1 MLVRAIYRVMDAE
14 PPLRAVVLDN
24 DEATGSYGI
33 LFALIMV
40 FQRDSLITNTR
51 FKCILKHLAIWMLTN
66 GLFRPGIQNLLYT
79 VTALRRRGLI
89 DIIIMY
95 TNQTENPYSNQYL
108 ESAPMCIAFM
118 FNCISKQ
125 TVFDYILA
133 KDGNSPQAAH
143 YTPKSFQRILDLFP
157 SKPKDIRNIVFVDD
171 MASPSHIQSHMIEP
185 QLQSADC
192 WYSIMPYYQHLD
204 KESVYKCLK
213 YVLGTVV
220 LANMYIEPVWD
231 AYRQYL
237 PRGESS
243 ELTAIPI
250 LHLCDELEHKFGSV
264 L

>member
-1 MLVRAIYRVMDAE
+1 MDAE
-14 PPLRAVVLDN
+14 LPLRAIILDN

-33 LFALIMV
+33 LFALISV
-40 FQRDSLITNTR
+40 FRTDPHITNTR
-51 FKCILKHLAIWMLTN
+51 FKQILKQLALWMLTH

-79 VTALRRRGLI
+79 ITTLRRRNLI
-89 DIIIMY
+89 DRIIMY

-133 KDGNSPQAAH
+133 KDGNSPQAAQ

-204 KESVYKCLK
+204 KESVHKCLK
-213 YVLGTVV
+213 YVLGTIV
-220 LANMYIEPVWD
+220 LANMYIDRIWEV
-231 AYRQYL
+231 YQRYI

-243 ELTAIPI
+243 DPTAIPI
-250 LHLCDELEHKFGSV
+250 LHLCDELERKFGSV